1 MRAWRTRGIA
11 AFVAYFLVSSYLPL
25 AWNEALAPFRLFDLT
40 SLGTYGGAA
49 VGVLV
54 YELFAYVWHR
64 SMHAST
70 ALWRAFHQMHHSAE
84 RLDTFGAFWFSP
96 LDMIGWTALFSL
108 VLTLVVGV
116 TPQAATAVMLAVSFM
131 SIFQHANIRTPTWLG
146 YLIQRPEAHS
156 RHHGRGIHAGNYA
169 DLPLVDIVFG
179 TFHNPDE
186 FMPQQGFYDG
196 ASHRLRDMLALRDVS
211 QPDDLSRARHG
222 KPAYIR
228 SERA

>member
-1 MRAWRTRGIA
+1 VER
-11 AFVAYFLVSSYLPL
+11 
-25 AWNEALAPFRLFDLT
+25 ALARFQLFDLT
-40 SLGTYGGAA
+40 SIGTYAGAA

-70 ALWRAFHQMHHSAE
+70 ALYRAFHHMHHSAE

-108 VLTLVVGV
+108 ALTLVAGLA
-116 TPQAATAVMLAVSFM
+116 PQAATAVMLAVSFM
-131 SIFQHANIRTPTWLG
+131 SIFQHANIRTPSWLG

-156 RHHGRGIHAGNYA
+156 RHHARGIHAGNYA
-169 DLPLVDIVFG
+169 ELPLVDIVFR
-179 TFHNPDE
+179 TFHNPDD

-196 ASHRLRDMLALRDVS
+196 ASDRLRVMLAWRDVAH
-211 QPDDLSRARHG
+211 PDDLPRARAG

-228 SERA
+228 SENA